1 MVRTV
6 QRLALRAIVDVDC
19 AAMARVIETL
29 QSALGHQRR
38 GDHATALT
46 LLEAVFGSRPIHP
59 DAHHLTGLSLQA
71 QGRAGEALAAI
82 RKAIAA
88 KPDEP
93 MFHTNTDVA
102 AVAAGNAS
110 VGIKHYSR
118 VQETDPRHVSAVV
131 NMGDVLHGLGRERSG
146 VLFDDQRVIDDLE
159 GFLIEVSA

>member
-1 MVRTV
+1 M
-6 QRLALRAIVDVDC
+6 
-19 AAMARVIETL
+19 
-29 QSALGHQRR
+29 
-38 GDHATALT
+38 
-46 LLEAVFGSRPIHP
+46 
-59 DAHHLTGLSLQA
+59 QA
-71 QGRAGEALAAI
+71 QGRAEEALAAI

-102 AVAAGNAS
+102 AVAAGDAS

-118 VQETDPRHVSAVV
+118 VLETDPRHVSAVV